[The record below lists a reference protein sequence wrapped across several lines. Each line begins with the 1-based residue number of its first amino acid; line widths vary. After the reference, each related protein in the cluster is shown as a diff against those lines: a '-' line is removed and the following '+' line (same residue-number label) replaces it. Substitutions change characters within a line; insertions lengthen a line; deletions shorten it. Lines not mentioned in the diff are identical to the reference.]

1 MTKYSP
7 LAEVVVRTDAGLRGQ
22 GGEASRPQ
30 HAAFIPGGGGGG
42 ERGLAQHQARI
53 QAGEY
58 CALGLIIDKK

>member
-7 LAEVVVRTDAGLRGQ
+7 LPEVVVRTDAGLRGQ

-30 HAAFIPGGGGGG
+30 YAAVIPGGGGGG

-53 QAGEY
+53 QAGGIL
-58 CALGLIIDKK
+58 CAGIDN

>member
-53 QAGEY
+53 QAGGIL
-58 CALGLIIDKK
+58 CAGIDN